1 MIRWRRLR
9 RGNPH
14 EITHPPWMR
23 HECHI
28 PEDCLSAHGES
39 RSSSSND
46 QLACATSSSEGVA
59 TAIRTE
65 VSCSLARALSSER
78 RESRGHFQ
86 CSARSAHRWI
96 VIPPLEQTCL
106 EPEAPSTSCVQN
118 LDDSLDSAIHTTYH
132 ISLRPSSFREPRY
145 PSAGI
150 VLFDESRRKTPSH
163 QPPNGTPTRRETTPC
178 ECRQLQTRACKNTH
192 ALGLPSFRRKSA
204 DAPLPESGVSTIE
217 MAPSVGR
224 REDSQPV
231 TRTRDRPLHPSS
243 LKCR

>member
-1 MIRWRRLR
+1 MEKVEKGRPREGSPTLDATLFLER
-9 RGNPH
+9 
-14 EITHPPWMR
+14 E
-23 HECHI
+23 ECHT

-65 VSCSLARALSSER
+65 VSCSLARALSSQ
-78 RESRGHFQ
+78 REKREQRPLPMH
-86 CSARSAHRWI
+86 ARSAHRWI

-150 VLFDESRRKTPSH
+150 VLFDVCQDETPSH
-163 QPPNGTPTRRETTPC
+163 QHPNGRPTRRETTPC
-178 ECRQLQTRACKNTH
+178 ECRQLQTRACKHTRPRPS
-192 ALGLPSFRRKSA
+192 LLPSEER
-204 DAPLPESGVSTIE
+204 
-217 MAPSVGR
+217 
-224 REDSQPV
+224 
-231 TRTRDRPLHPSS
+231 
-243 LKCR
+243 